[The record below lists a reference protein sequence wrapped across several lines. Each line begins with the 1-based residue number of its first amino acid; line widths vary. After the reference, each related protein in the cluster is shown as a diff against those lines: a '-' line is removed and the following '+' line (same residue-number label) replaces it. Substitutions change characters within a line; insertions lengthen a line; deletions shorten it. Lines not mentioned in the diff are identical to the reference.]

1 MFKIK
6 IERSITLA
14 AAAVLLMAW
23 SSPALADGPMG
34 TLKRTHSDIDK
45 LLAKQ
50 VVAGSASEKAV
61 NKKITARV
69 NAFIN
74 YKELARRSL
83 ARHWEERSVQE
94 QEEFVTLLTDLIER
108 NYVKQLRKAHGKQP
122 EYQGEKINGD
132 KALVKT
138 AVTVTNKRGR
148 TSTLEIAYKMQKVGK
163 VWMVYDVVTDDQ
175 SIVRN
180 YKAQFN
186 KIIKKNSYEYLVK
199 KMRKK
204 ASKGQPTKNS

>member
-1 MFKIK
+1 MFKINSK
-6 IERSITLA
+6 RSITLA
-14 AAAVLLMAW
+14 AAAVLLLAW
-23 SSPALADGPMG
+23 SSPALAKGPMA
-34 TLKRTHSDIDK
+34 TLKHTHSAIDK

-50 VVAGSASEKAV
+50 VVTGSASEKTV
-61 NKKITARV
+61 NKQITDKV
-69 NAFIN
+69 NAFVN

-83 ARHWEERSVQE
+83 AKHWDARSAQE
-94 QEEFVTLLTDLIER
+94 QDEFVDLLRDLIER

-122 EYQGEKINGD
+122 EYRGEKLDGD
-132 KALVKT
+132 KAQVET
-138 AVTVTNKRGR
+138 AITVTNKRGR
-148 TSTLEIAYKMQKVGK
+148 TSTLVIAYKMQKVGA

-204 ASKGQPTKNS
+204 AAKGEATKNS